1 VKEYGD
7 GVGWLVK
14 NGFTIL
20 YRNFSEI
27 FLVRMGLKKI
37 LQFKDFSSDNSGKCS
52 PFFPTGDYQ
61 DQIVIFI
68 IYPV

>member
-1 VKEYGD
+1 
-7 GVGWLVK
+7 VK

-20 YRNFSEI
+20 YRNFSKI
-27 FLVRMGLKKI
+27 FFVRMGLKKI
-37 LQFKDFSSDNSGKCS
+37 LQLKSFSQDNSGKSS
-52 PFFPTGDYQ
+52 PFFPTNDDQ